1 MQNISYIRKKVPM
14 SDFHFDGNDFTVMV
28 FGAGFAIV
36 DQLMSSP
43 ALFAGPLPMANKEL
57 LEVCIKAAVGAVVGL
72 TVKALFECAVCWI
85 KAKFTKK
92 PK

>member
-1 MQNISYIRKKVPM
+1 MKGVSYIRKKVKM
-14 SDFHFDGNDFTVMV
+14 SDLHFDGNDVTVML
-28 FGAGFAIV
+28 FGAGFAIL
-36 DQLMSSP
+36 DQLAFSP
-43 ALFAGPLPMANKEL
+43 TLFAGPLPMSNKEL
-57 LEVCIKAAVGAVVGL
+57 YEVCLKAAVGAVVGL

>member
-14 SDFHFDGNDFTVMV
+14 SDFHFDGNDFTVMI

-36 DQLMSSP
+36 DQLVSIP

-57 LEVCIKAAVGAVVGL
+57 YEVCLKAAVGAVVGL
-72 TVKALFECAVCWI
+72 TVKALFECAIRWV
-85 KAKFTKK
+85 KTKFTKK